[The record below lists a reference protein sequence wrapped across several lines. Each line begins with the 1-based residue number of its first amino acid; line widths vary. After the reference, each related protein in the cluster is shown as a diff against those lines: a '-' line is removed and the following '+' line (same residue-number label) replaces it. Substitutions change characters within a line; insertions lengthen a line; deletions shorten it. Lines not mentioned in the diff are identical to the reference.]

1 VSHTVKR
8 KLTTIFCADVV
19 GYSRLMGEDEP
30 GTLARLKACR
40 ELIEAFIQR
49 HHGRVV
55 SWSGDA
61 VLADFNS
68 VVESVQCA
76 VEIQRELKAQ
86 NETIDLPQKMA
97 FRIGVNLGDVMI
109 DDHDIFGEGV
119 NIAARLQGLAPPGG
133 ILISGS
139 VHDQVKNKL
148 ALGYSFL
155 GNQQVKNIADHVP
168 AFVVQHEASPSLPL
182 PGSGVDM
189 RAGGRAVN
197 LAPAPLSL
205 RLGAGVI
212 DLIFAAL
219 VAFALAVGLQ
229 PALGPV
235 IAIDAPFT
243 LVARERVV
251 SSELPSTEIEK
262 GGQLIRTTSR
272 FVIERDYFGL
282 VSQTW
287 LRTDVELG
295 PPGATRRPVAVDS
308 REGLLSGPQG
318 AEIVRLPLTIAT
330 LLAYFLLS
338 ILAEGWLM
346 RGASPGKIVMG
357 IRVSPTRNEDMD
369 LTRAGIRNLLK
380 IVSFGAALLGVAMA
394 LFSRRRQMLHD
405 SVSGSYVHD
414 AK

>member
-19 GYSRLMGEDEP
+19 GYSKLMGADEP

-61 VLADFNS
+61 VLADFSS

-86 NETIDLPQKMA
+86 NEALEMGPKMA

-119 NIAARLQGLAPPGG
+119 NIAARLQSLAPPGG

-148 ALGYSFL
+148 ALGYAFR

-168 AFVVQHEASPSLPL
+168 AFVVEHEASPSLPL
-182 PGSGVDM
+182 SGNGTLL
-189 RAGGRAVN
+189 RAGARALN

-205 RLGAGVI
+205 RLAAGAI
-212 DLIFAAL
+212 DLILAGL

-229 PALGPV
+229 PGVGPV
-235 IAIDAPFT
+235 FAIDAPFS
-243 LVARERVV
+243 LLARERVV
-251 SSELPSTEIEK
+251 SSDLPSTEIEN
-262 GGQLIRTTSR
+262 GGQLVRTTTRST
-272 FVIERDYFGL
+272 IERSYFG
-282 VSQTW
+282 VVAQTW
-287 LRTDVELG
+287 ARTDVELG
-295 PPGATRRPVAVDS
+295 PPGSAKRPVSVDS
-308 REGLLSGPQG
+308 REQLLNGPEG
-318 AEIVRLPLTIAT
+318 APITRLPLWAGVMIV
-330 LLAYFLLS
+330 YFVLS
-338 ILAEGWLM
+338 ILSEGWLL
-346 RGASPGKIVMG
+346 RGATAGKIMMG
-357 IRVSPTRNEDMD
+357 LRVSPVQNADMD
-369 LTRAGIRNLLK
+369 VSRAALRNVLK
-380 IVSFGAALLGVAMA
+380 VVSFGACMAGVAMA

-405 SVSGSYVHD
+405 SLASSYVHD

>member
-86 NETIDLPQKMA
+86 NETVDLPQKMA

-119 NIAARLQGLAPPGG
+119 IIAARLQGLAPPGG

-295 PPGATRRPVAVDS
+295 PPGAARRPVAVES
-308 REGLLSGPQG
+308 REALLSGPQG

>member
-1 VSHTVKR
+1 MSHTVKR

-19 GYSRLMGEDEP
+19 GYSRLMGADEP

-61 VLADFNS
+61 VLADFSS

-86 NETIDLPQKMA
+86 NEAIDLPQKMA
-97 FRIGVNLGDVMI
+97 FRIGINLGDVMI

-119 NIAARLQGLAPPGG
+119 NIAARLQSLAPPGG

-139 VHDQVKNKL
+139 VHDQVRNKL
-148 ALGYSFL
+148 ALGYAFL

-168 AFVVQHEASPSLPL
+168 AFVVQHDVSPSLPL
-182 PGSGVDM
+182 GGAGVEV

-197 LAPAPLSL
+197 LAPAPLTL
-205 RLGAGVI
+205 RFGAGII
-212 DLIFAAL
+212 DFIFAAL

-229 PALGPV
+229 PVVGPV
-235 IAIDAPFT
+235 LAIDAPFS
-243 LVARERVV
+243 LLARERVL
-251 SSELPSTEIEK
+251 SSDLPSTEIEN

-272 FVIERDYFGL
+272 MTLERDYFGL
-282 VSQTW
+282 VAQTW
-287 LRTDVELG
+287 RRTDVELG
-295 PPGATRRPVAVDS
+295 PPGATRRPIAVES
-308 REGLLSGPQG
+308 SEVLLAGPG
-318 AEIVRLPLTIAT
+318 GGEIVRLPLTIAAVV
-330 LLAYFLLS
+330 AYFLLS

-357 IRVSPTRNEDMD
+357 IRVSPVRNEDMD
-369 LTRAGIRNLLK
+369 VNRAALRNLVK
-380 IVSFGAALLGVAMA
+380 VVSFGAAMVGVAMA

-405 SVSGSYVHD
+405 SVSGCYVHD